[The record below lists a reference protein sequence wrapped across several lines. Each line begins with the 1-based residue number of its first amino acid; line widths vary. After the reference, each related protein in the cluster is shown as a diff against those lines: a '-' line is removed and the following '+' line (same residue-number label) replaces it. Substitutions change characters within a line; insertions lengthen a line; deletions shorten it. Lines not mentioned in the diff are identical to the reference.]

1 MPWEVQ
7 SKIGTILSKGTNLEK
22 KWFERKRRISAHRV
36 NQESALLH
44 RTGVHLRNWPLPAA
58 TADPRPVNAE
68 TLLCLIAEASSLVWT
83 SWTWHAAYRRKLSV
97 FPDAD
102 ALQETK
108 HVALLL
114 LPEFFDVFVRL
125 RVGSG
130 FGLASAHVLPHI
142 RGEKI
147 TRVRMQDTEKG
158 GERN

>member
-1 MPWEVQ
+1 
-7 SKIGTILSKGTNLEK
+7 
-22 KWFERKRRISAHRV
+22 
-36 NQESALLH
+36 
-44 RTGVHLRNWPLPAA
+44 
-58 TADPRPVNAE
+58 
-68 TLLCLIAEASSLVWT
+68 
-83 SWTWHAAYRRKLSV
+83 LSV

-125 RVGSG
+125 RVDSG